1 MWWLFQVLIMTLI
14 IGSNGAYHWAGENS
28 GSVSI
33 ITIDAQ
39 HNGLAIDHEL
49 LDAVLQGAL
58 GDPGIALRPVI
69 APGDQADTIAV
80 TLKAEAE
87 AVVLD
92 FVKPFRPGRLPSSA
106 GRTQTP

>member
-14 IGSNGAYHWAGENS
+14 IGSNGTYHWAGENS
-28 GSVSI
+28 GCVS
-33 ITIDAQ
+33 D
-39 HNGLAIDHEL
+39 HHDGLAIDHEL
-49 LDAVLQGAL
+49 LDAVLQGGL

-92 FVKPFRPGRLPSSA
+92 FVKPFRRGRFRSSA
-106 GRTQTP
+106 SRTQTP